1 MDSENNSEEI
11 AYILDRGAIPK
22 YNEANPEKA
31 LRVKDVIKSASTLR
45 YDLTVLPLQA
55 RSSGTD
61 FGTPFS
67 GSLEECWRIAQDNG
81 TVKLYVERPKVT
93 TAQFEHSSQHGLDLE
108 SFYVLCGYFRENV
121 LSVSKVDT

>member
-22 YNEANPEKA
+22 YNEAKYNEGKPEKA
-31 LRVKDVIKSASTLR
+31 LRVNDVIKYAT
-45 YDLTVLPLQA
+45 
-55 RSSGTD
+55 TD
-61 FGTPFS
+61 KDFTKVK

-93 TAQFEHSSQHGLDLE
+93 TAQFEHSRLHELGFE
-108 SFYVLCGYFRENV
+108 SFDVLRGHF
-121 LSVSKVDT
+121 S

>member
-1 MDSENNSEEI
+1 MHYGHNSEKITEI
-11 AYILDRGAIPK
+11 LERGAIPK

-108 SFYVLCGYFRENV
+108 SFYVLCGYFRDKCLVRVE
-121 LSVSKVDT
+121 S